1 MLATRPLANDMHISF
16 YLRTM
21 PGESREGS
29 FSCRAWS
36 KRRLVTVRFRS
47 KKMST
52 FVANAIGE
60 QPAHHYMMAMSN
72 GYKIY
77 IMDSQHRISLAF
89 EFSGPNDESAVQV
102 AREHAE
108 QNGVEVWKGSCLV
121 AQIAQRAS

>member
-1 MLATRPLANDMHISF
+1 MHISF

-21 PGESREGS
+21 PGKSRQGS
-29 FSCRAWS
+29 FSCRAWVS
-36 KRRLVTVRFRS
+36 VAWYCPLSVKEDG
-47 KKMST
+47 T
-52 FVANAIGE
+52 FVANAVGE

>member
-1 MLATRPLANDMHISF
+1 MTCTFRFIFAQCPVKA
-16 YLRTM
+16 
-21 PGESREGS
+21 
-29 FSCRAWS
+29 A
-36 KRRLVTVRFRS
+36 KVRLVAAPGVS
-47 KKMST
+47 VAWYCPLSVKEDGT